1 MYQQGIHT
9 HYTLQCLCWCDGMKS
24 ISKNK
29 FMGLFVLS
37 IIVSSTIISQMSK
50 SIPSKMYSMF
60 IRLESWPIFGDWC
73 DAYSGWH
80 I

>member
-9 HYTLQCLCWCDGMKS
+9 HYTLQCLCWCDHSDGMKS

-50 SIPSKMYSMF
+50 SIPSKMRSMF
-60 IRLESWPIFGDWC
+60 IRLES
-73 DAYSGWH
+73 
-80 I
+80 

>member
-1 MYQQGIHT
+1 
-9 HYTLQCLCWCDGMKS
+9 MKS

-60 IRLESWPIFGDWC
+60 IRLES
-73 DAYSGWH
+73 
-80 I
+80 